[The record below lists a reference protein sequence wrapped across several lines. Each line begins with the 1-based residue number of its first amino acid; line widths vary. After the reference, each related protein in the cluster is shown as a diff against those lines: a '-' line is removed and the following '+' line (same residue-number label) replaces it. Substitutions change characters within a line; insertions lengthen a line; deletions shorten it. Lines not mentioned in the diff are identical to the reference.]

1 VGSGPLLVRRASI
14 EAAIWAG
21 IAAVLGLPL
30 IGFRL
35 IDLAGGE
42 GFETRWRA
50 FAAAIGLTFLF
61 RLTVTLTAGGA
72 FILSLPPILAL
83 AIAGLCL
90 PWPSYF
96 LEIAATITA
105 IVLGL
110 HAGFVIIRRGEP
122 NLLSTAGESIKPAGK
137 FAPWLLI
144 GFALILPAM
153 PFASRGT
160 LDVAVMILIYILL
173 GWGLNIVTGLAG
185 LLDLGYAAFFAIG
198 AYVAAILGTTFGL
211 SFWACLP
218 LSAILAAA
226 AGILLGFPV
235 LRLRGD
241 YFAIVTLGF
250 GEIIR
255 IVANNWRSLTNGS
268 QGIGG
273 APRPNF
279 FGIADFTASAKADHV
294 AFSEMFGI
302 SYSPLQR
309 LIFLYYLILAVALAV
324 NFFTLRIRRLP
335 IGRAWEA
342 LREDEIAAQA
352 LGISRRNVKLTA
364 FAIGAAWGGIGGTFV
379 GARLGFVTPE
389 SFGFMESV
397 MVTAIVV
404 LGGMGSQIGIVI
416 AATLIIG
423 LSEFFRPLAE
433 YRMLVFGLAMILIMR
448 FRPRGLVA
456 TRRPTAVLK

>member
-1 VGSGPLLVRRASI
+1 
-14 EAAIWAG
+14 
-21 IAAVLGLPL
+21 
-30 IGFRL
+30 
-35 IDLAGGE
+35 
-42 GFETRWRA
+42 
-50 FAAAIGLTFLF
+50 
-61 RLTVTLTAGGA
+61 
-72 FILSLPPILAL
+72 
-83 AIAGLCL
+83 
-90 PWPSYF
+90 
-96 LEIAATITA
+96 
-105 IVLGL
+105 
-110 HAGFVIIRRGEP
+110 
-122 NLLSTAGESIKPAGK
+122 
-137 FAPWLLI
+137 
-144 GFALILPAM
+144 
-153 PFASRGT
+153 
-160 LDVAVMILIYILL
+160 MILTYILL

-198 AYVAAILGTTFGL
+198 AYVAAILGTTLGL

-218 LSAILAAA
+218 LSAILASA

-279 FGIADFTASAKADHV
+279 FGIADFTPSPRAGHAS
-294 AFSEMFGI
+294 FSEMFGI

-309 LIFLYYLILAVALAV
+309 LIFLYYLILAVALLV

-416 AATLIIG
+416 AAALIIG
-423 LSEFFRPLAE
+423 LSEYFRALAE

-456 TRRPTAVLK
+456 TRRATAVLK